1 VADGCCIGMMRGC
14 TKLSTVPNKLPAM
27 TMKSQCY
34 TSMFYGCTSL
44 TKAPELPATT
54 LFKSCYSTM
63 FRGCTSLTQ
72 APALPAT
79 TLAESCYSAMF
90 RACTSLIQAPELP
103 ATTLA
108 TSCYA
113 NMFYDCK
120 KINYIKTNFTS
131 WLDGATSNW
140 LYNVASTGTFICPS
154 TLDTTQSGTSYIPVG
169 WFTGSAAPYEWLSI
183 LDSNY
188 PENTISIPIATN
200 SFKGSR
206 YYDGNIKSSLIKVNL

>member
-1 VADGCCIGMMRGC
+1 MRGC
-14 TKLSTVPNKLPAM
+14 TKLSTVPDKLPAM
-27 TMKSQCY
+27 VMKSQCY

-63 FRGCTSLTQ
+63 FRGCTSLTK
-72 APALPAT
+72 APELPAT
-79 TLAESCYSAMF
+79 TLAESCYSTMF
-90 RACTSLIQAPELP
+90 RGCTSLTKAPELP

-131 WLDGATSNW
+131 WLDGATSTW
-140 LYNVASTGTFICPS
+140 LYNVASTGTFICS
-154 TLDTTQSGTSYIPVG
+154 SELDITQSGTSYIPEG
-169 WFTGSAAPYEWLSI
+169 WLTVLNGSKDAPYEWLSI

-200 SFKGSR
+200 SYEGNR
-206 YYDGNIKSSLIKVNL
+206 YYGWNVKSSLIKVNL